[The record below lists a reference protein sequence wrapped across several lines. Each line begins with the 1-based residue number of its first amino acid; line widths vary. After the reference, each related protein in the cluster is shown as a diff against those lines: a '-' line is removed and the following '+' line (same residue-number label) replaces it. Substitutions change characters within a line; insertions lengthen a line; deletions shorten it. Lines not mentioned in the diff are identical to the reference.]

1 MSLFTILAG
10 DIAVEPGNIV
20 FVRNVQVVE
29 TVEGVESV
37 KIVEVVKIVETVETV
52 RGVKNVEVV
61 EAVEVSG
68 WRSEVGGQKSVFK
81 TRGSVIF
88 LP

>member
-37 KIVEVVKIVETVETV
+37 KIVEVVKTVET
-52 RGVKNVEVV
+52 
-61 EAVEVSG
+61 VEVSG